1 MKTYDYMCDANGSY
15 NGHNDGAFDDITG
28 EVGAPWVIWVDIE
41 VGDASISL
49 TERGAKLGQERVA
62 IPTGRQRGLGWRV
75 GGHDTQPPFTASIQ
89 DNVADVRGMGMINC
103 NRFGTDRTDRDAG
116 IIWGSTEWRGM
127 VGQTSR
133 QSAYVKESNQA
144 TQ

>member
-1 MKTYDYMCDANGSY
+1 MRDANGPY
-15 NGHNDGAFDDITG
+15 DGHHDGAFDDIAG
-28 EVGAPWVIWVDIE
+28 EVGAPWVIRVDIE

-89 DNVADVRGMGMINC
+89 DNVADVRGMGMINGD
-103 NRFGTDRTDRDAG
+103 RFGTDRADRDTS

-133 QSAYVKESNQA
+133 QSAYVKECNQA

>member
-1 MKTYDYMCDANGSY
+1 MCDANGSY

-28 EVGAPWVIWVDIE
+28 EIGAPWVIRVDVE

-75 GGHDTQPPFTASIQ
+75 GGHDTQSPFTASIQ

-103 NRFGTDRTDRDAG
+103 NHFGADRMDRDAS
-116 IIWGSTEWRGM
+116 IIWGSTEWWGM

-133 QSAYVKESNQA
+133 QSAYVKEPNQA